1 MQDKPTTTRECA
13 TCGQLAYIRVIVRSR
28 EIPTHDEFLYECSM
42 CGRAETIYV
51 ARADRQ
57 ALIGDN

>member
-1 MQDKPTTTRECA
+1 
-13 TCGQLAYIRVIVRSR
+13 LAYIRVIVRSK